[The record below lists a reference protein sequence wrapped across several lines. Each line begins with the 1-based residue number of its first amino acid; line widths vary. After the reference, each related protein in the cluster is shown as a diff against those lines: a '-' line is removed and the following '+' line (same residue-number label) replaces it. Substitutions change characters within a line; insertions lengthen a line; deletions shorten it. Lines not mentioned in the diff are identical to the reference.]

1 MYYRIEG
8 NAAGNCISVTKSAG
22 ETLTV
27 TYNADDQV
35 VSEKN
40 SKTGDK
46 IKYIYDENGN
56 LTQKKVKGKKTV
68 YEYDIENRLRSVSQ
82 GGQLLILHQFLLL
95 AV

>member
-8 NAAGNCISVTKSAG
+8 NAAGNCVSVTKSVG

-27 TYNADDQV
+27 TYNVDGQV

-56 LTQKKVKGKKTV
+56 LTQKKVRERRRYTSM
-68 YEYDIENRLRSVSQ
+68 I
-82 GGQLLILHQFLLL
+82 
-95 AV
+95 

>member
-1 MYYRIEG
+1 M
-8 NAAGNCISVTKSAG
+8 
-22 ETLTV
+22 

-68 YEYDIENRLRSVSQ
+68 YELS
-82 GGQLLILHQFLLL
+82 LIHI
-95 AV
+95 

>member
-8 NAAGNCISVTKSAG
+8 NAAGNCVSVTKSAG

-27 TYNADDQV
+27 TYNVDGQV

-56 LTQKKVKGKKTV
+56 LTQKKVRERRRYTSM
-68 YEYDIENRLRSVSQ
+68 I
-82 GGQLLILHQFLLL
+82 
-95 AV
+95 